1 MGDDRSARNG
11 QQLLD
16 EEALAAKRARTSL
29 DLTAT
34 LENPSLL
41 RSPYADTV
49 GSSVS
54 DRDHKS
60 DSNGLPKQSPPPVKK
75 EDSQVQSS

>member
-1 MGDDRSARNG
+1 MGDDRAAHNNP
-11 QQLLD
+11 QLLD
-16 EEALAAKRARTSL
+16 EEGLAAKRARTSE
-29 DLTAT
+29 DLSAT
-34 LENPSLL
+34 LENPAVL